1 MTNKVKSTKKLR
13 FPLRYLPKKLTIKDR
28 KKQLNM
34 LVKSRKLYKKG
45 KYYTRKNVSSYKST
59 KSKHLSNVNKIYN
72 IDRVGSTEEL
82 SKATGCSKE
91 ALSEIIRKGE
101 GAYYSSGSRPNQ
113 TAQSWGIARLAS
125 AITSGKA
132 AVVDYKILEN
142 GCKSNS
148 KALKLARKA
157 QKKYG
162 RTVRRAPK
170 TTIAMS

>member
-1 MTNKVKSTKKLR
+1 MKNNTKKQR
-13 FPLRYLPKKLTIKDR
+13 VPLRYLPKNLTIKDR

-59 KSKHLSNVNKIYN
+59 KSKHISNVNKIYN
-72 IDRVGSTEEL
+72 VDKVGPTKEL
-82 SKATGCSKE
+82 SKATGCSTE

-113 TAQSWGIARLAS
+113 TAQSWGKARLAS

-132 AVVDYKILEN
+132 AIIDYKILEN
-142 GCKSNS
+142 GCKPNS
-148 KALKLARKA
+148 KALKMARLAK
-157 QKKYG
+157 KKYG
-162 RTVRRAPK
+162 KSLRRAYK
-170 TTIAMS
+170 TAV